1 MMPSSWYLWYVCAPF
16 DLSDGGRKKEGMGP
30 KRLGRRIWIEQLEN
44 EDGSGTA
51 SLLTLAQLFCI
62 ATSVMII
69 AQVENGLGK
78 HVKQLEKQEAMRQ
91 QQDFLVMIVVYNI
104 CLCFTK
110 LSILLQ
116 YTRIFPQ
123 KGFRLATWIVMGA
136 VVIYATWRVLAAI
149 FTCLPVAAFWDKRIV
164 NKHCQNKFN
173 VAMASTALNMATD
186 LTIAFLPMPVLNQLQ
201 LPRRQKYALMAV
213 FALGGL
219 VVIISIL
226 RLPSLMTLW
235 KSNDVSFVNPM
246 VMIWSDIEINVGIIC
261 SCLPTLRCLFPRIF
275 KSMSSYAQGSG
286 NDSGRSEYGYGS
298 KANRKCA
305 GYAGLSEHGQGS
317 FGGKFSNK
325 PPVVK
330 TREVEGGRTDT
341 LLDFSAEEIEMRDR
355 DREKIV
361 VQTEV
366 QQVESLRS
374 GLDDE
379 RTVAGNH
386 KELARMERELI

>member
-1 MMPSSWYLWYVCAPF
+1 MVLYGYASPAAVTATVICLPILAVSLVGMRMYARFMVQKNAGV
-16 DLSDGGRKKEGMGP
+16 DDGFI
-30 KRLGRRIWIEQLEN
+30 LV
-44 EDGSGTA
+44 SV
-51 SLLTLAQLFCI
+51 LFCI

-78 HVKQLEKQEAMRQ
+78 HVKQLEKHEAMRQ

-136 VVIYATWRVLAAI
+136 VVIYAIWRVLAAI
-149 FTCLPVAAFWDKRIV
+149 FTCLPVAAFWDKSIV

-186 LTIAFLPMPVLNQLQ
+186 LTIALLPMPVLNQLQ
-201 LPRRQKYALMAV
+201 LPHRQRYALMAV

-235 KSNDVSFVNPM
+235 KSKDVSYVNPM
-246 VMIWSDIEINVGIIC
+246 VMIWSDIEINNI
-261 SCLPTLRCLFPRIF
+261 
-275 KSMSSYAQGSG
+275 Q
-286 NDSGRSEYGYGS
+286 EY
-298 KANRKCA
+298 
-305 GYAGLSEHGQGS
+305 E
-317 FGGKFSNK
+317 
-325 PPVVK
+325 
-330 TREVEGGRTDT
+330 
-341 LLDFSAEEIEMRDR
+341 
-355 DREKIV
+355 
-361 VQTEV
+361 
-366 QQVESLRS
+366 
-374 GLDDE
+374 
-379 RTVAGNH
+379 
-386 KELARMERELI
+386 